1 MPNALIR
8 LVTASLIAA
17 SAAVAAHANDLR
29 SIDMTVDES
38 DQMTIELEVNERAGF
53 GVIDTAATYALVD
66 AEMLS
71 ETNSTAR
78 AEKVQILGLTGPRI
92 FPTALIGPVHTG
104 DIDLQTMPAAIV
116 RQARFPGHKNVIP
129 AQAFDARVIDFD
141 FGRNRVYL
149 YDGRPQSVGD
159 AVRSRLRIEEREGLP
174 FIEVKLNGKI
184 GLALI
189 DTGSNA
195 TYVNSKFAEVAGARL
210 DEERTIR
217 LFGADSGGANVR
229 VMSARQ
235 LKLGKHE
242 MRDFLI
248 LSADPPLF
256 EYLGLEEEPA
266 MVLGL
271 DTLRNFR
278 LQIDRERGYVHL
290 SRAETRKEGRR
301 YRIQPFSSR
310 LRPWDVD

>member
-1 MPNALIR
+1 M
-8 LVTASLIAA
+8 
-17 SAAVAAHANDLR
+17 
-29 SIDMTVDES
+29 
-38 DQMTIELEVNERAGF
+38 
-53 GVIDTAATYALVD
+53 
-66 AEMLS
+66 
-71 ETNSTAR
+71 
-78 AEKVQILGLTGPRI
+78 
-92 FPTALIGPVHTG
+92 
-104 DIDLQTMPAAIV
+104 
-116 RQARFPGHKNVIP
+116 
-129 AQAFDARVIDFD
+129 
-141 FGRNRVYL
+141 
-149 YDGRPQSVGD
+149 
-159 AVRSRLRIEEREGLP
+159 
-174 FIEVKLNGKI
+174 
-184 GLALI
+184 
-189 DTGSNA
+189 
-195 TYVNSKFAEVAGARL
+195 
-210 DEERTIR
+210 
-217 LFGADSGGANVR
+217 FGADSGGANVK